1 MRNSPA
7 RIGCILLAIAILGLS
22 ACYRGAAPAN
32 ALIDVV
38 NLGSTGASVH
48 WQASGLFG
56 ASGTEPVS
64 PCRDYA
70 RGFPPGDEQIVIATA
85 TDSES
90 FTLSASAEV
99 RTEVWYVIDANGKV
113 RATTGAAFPKDPCPS
128 DHGPS

>member
-1 MRNSPA
+1 MRNGPA
-7 RIGCILLAIAILGLS
+7 RICWILVAVAILGLS

-32 ALIDVV
+32 ALIHVV
-38 NLGSTGASVH
+38 NLGSTDASIH
-48 WQASGLFG
+48 WQASGFFG

-64 PCRDYA
+64 SCRDYS
-70 RGFPPGDEQIVIATA
+70 RGFPPGDEEIVITTA
-85 TDSES
+85 TDSRS

-113 RATTGAAFPKDPCPS
+113 RATTGAAFPTDPCPS